1 MQLVD
6 QENGWTLFEDDKTFP
21 DGVVVIARYVLY
33 GSLKVDVVNTNQS
46 NLQNNQTDADDLT
59 SLCELKANK
68 SSRCCADITLYFCL
82 NSQSIN
88 QLIKWM
94 PFDLISCYLG
104 VLVLLPVGS
113 IRFWETAHLPLP

>member
-46 NLQNNQTDADDLT
+46 NLQNNQTDGDDLT

-68 SSRCCADITLYFCL
+68 SSRRCADITLYFCL
-82 NSQSIN
+82 NSQPIN
-88 QLIKWM
+88 QLIK
-94 PFDLISCYLG
+94 
-104 VLVLLPVGS
+104 
-113 IRFWETAHLPLP
+113 